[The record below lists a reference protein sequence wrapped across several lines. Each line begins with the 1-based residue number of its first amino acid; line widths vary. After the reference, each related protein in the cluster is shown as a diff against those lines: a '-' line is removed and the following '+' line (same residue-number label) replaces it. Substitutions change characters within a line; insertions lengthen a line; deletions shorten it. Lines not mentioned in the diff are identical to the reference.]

1 MLMHKLYLELNKDQN
16 QLIVGYHFYYVI
28 FMYNFIL
35 GIGHHATDTC
45 STCHAF
51 KLAIKDVNLSNAS
64 KQTKTALYILHRRK
78 AQTFYSLLNDIRP
91 NEITILFDMM
101 ENLVLPKL
109 PIGEAYY
116 SRQLYLYVLGVV
128 VHRGNQ
134 TQHLNDVNFF
144 IWLEFENCKDSNMI
158 CSALQHFLIAYLFDS
173 CSNASVLRLFS
184 DSCYG
189 QNKNI
194 NMVSM
199 LLSLRKQHFRNLL
212 ITHTFP
218 ERGHS
223 YLPADRVFGRVQQ
236 DIKKHEQILEP
247 DIYRD
252 ILSRHG
258 RVFVFGQDWSALD
271 FKAEVKKFAKII
283 KTFKISEGKK
293 LIINSNHLEIAQ
305 CSYHSEPTSH
315 SLLKKGKKW
324 DTFKPSIPATKNC
337 VKNV

>member
-1 MLMHKLYLELNKDQN
+1 MHKLYQELNKDQN
-16 QLIVGYHFYYVI
+16 QLIVGYHFYYAI
-28 FMYNFIL
+28 FMYNFNL
-35 GIGHHATDTC
+35 GIGHPATDTC

-51 KLAIKDVNLSNAS
+51 KLAMKDVNLSDAS

-78 AQTFYSLLNDIRP
+78 ARKFYSLLNDIRP
-91 NEITILFDMM
+91 NEITICFDMM
-101 ENLVLPKL
+101 ENLVLSKL

-134 TQHLNDVNFF
+134 TQHLNINFF
-144 IWLEFENCKDSNMI
+144 IWLECENCKDSNMI
-158 CSALQHFLIAYLFDS
+158 CSALQHFLVAYLFDL
-173 CSNASVLRLFS
+173 CSNALVLRLFS

-223 YLPADRVFGRVQQ
+223 YLPANRVFGHVQQ

-252 ILSRHG
+252 ILNK
-258 RVFVFGQDWSALD
+258 VFVFGQDWSALD
-271 FKAEVKKFAKII
+271 FKAEVKKFVKTI
-283 KTFKISEGKK
+283 KTFQIGEGKK
-293 LIINSNHLEIAQ
+293 LIIKSNYLEIAQ

-315 SLLKKGKKW
+315 CLLKKGKK
-324 DTFKPSIPATKNC
+324 
-337 VKNV
+337 